1 MGSWLNNQVWV
12 TKTRFVIMIMNSKVD
27 VIFNLSFL
35 ITYFHCLQIIV
46 TIIKIDYNESSQMNT
61 IVIQQY
67 IRLLYKSP

>member
-35 ITYFHCLQIIV
+35 ITYFHCL
-46 TIIKIDYNESSQMNT
+46 
-61 IVIQQY
+61 
-67 IRLLYKSP
+67 